1 MTQRVFSGE
10 QTLQEIME
18 LLICTIFEVKK
29 ISEKD

>member
-18 LLICTIFEVKK
+18 LLICTIFEVHQS
-29 ISEKD
+29 SETD